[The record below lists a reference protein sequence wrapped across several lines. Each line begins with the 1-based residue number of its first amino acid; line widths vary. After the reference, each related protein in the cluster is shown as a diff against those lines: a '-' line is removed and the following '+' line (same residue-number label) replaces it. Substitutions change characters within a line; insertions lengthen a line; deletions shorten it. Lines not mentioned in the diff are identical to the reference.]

1 MNYYGLPCPVCGEIM
16 ENGDDIVV
24 CPECATP
31 QHREC
36 WFRDGRCA
44 NHELHAEGFVWSAGK
59 AEPKPEKTVQTT
71 LNENPQNDNI
81 TPDSIICHV
90 CGSENPA
97 DALHCGSCGALFG
110 EAEEEAK
117 KDCPFCGTSNSANS
131 IRCRNCGNFFA
142 QEAES
147 EFFKNIGIDE
157 NEKIGNYSAADYA
170 LYTQLNAK
178 KYLPKF
184 RRIEEKK
191 LTFNWAAFFF
201 GAQWFLFRKMYKF
214 GIVLMV
220 VFASITM
227 MCTPVTNKLM
237 TAYEE
242 LASVAAALQ
251 NENTDEASPEEID
264 ISSLDQQAVDK
275 FTKEAT
281 VPTVILTSVWLLES
295 LACALL
301 ADKLY
306 LKKINAD
313 LRLIDDTVE
322 NDGVRKIMIA
332 RRGSVSFLAFFA
344 GSLGQDALLSLFV
357 LSADTISSII

>member
-16 ENGDDIVV
+16 KDGDDIVV

-31 QHREC
+31 HHREC
-36 WFRDGRCA
+36 WFKEGSCA
-44 NHELHAEGFVWSAGK
+44 NRELHGESFVWTAGK
-59 AEPKPEKTVQTT
+59 SAPEPEAVTQAPE
-71 LNENPQNDNI
+71 NENTQNDNI

-110 EAEEEAK
+110 EAEENQPQ
-117 KDCPFCGTSNSANS
+117 KDCPFCGAGNPENA
-131 IRCRNCGNFFA
+131 IRCNNCGNFFA
-142 QEAES
+142 YKAES

-157 NEKIGNYSAADYA
+157 NEKIGDYSAADYA

-184 RRIEEKK
+184 RKTAEKK
-191 LTFNWAAFFF
+191 ITFNWAAFFF
-201 GAQWFLFRKMYKF
+201 GAQWFLFRKMYKI
-214 GIVLMV
+214 GIILMV
-220 VFASITM
+220 VFASVTM

-237 TAYEE
+237 NAYNE
-242 LASVAAALQ
+242 LAASQ
-251 NENTDEASPEEID
+251 GENTAAEEID
-264 ISSLDQQAVDK
+264 MSSVSPEALEK
-275 FTKEAT
+275 FTQDASG
-281 VPTVILTSVWLLES
+281 PAAILSAVWLIEN
-295 LACALL
+295 LACALI

-306 LKKINAD
+306 YKKINAD
-313 LRLIDDTVE
+313 LKLIDETVE

-344 GSLGQDALLSLFV
+344 GSLGQDAILSLFI
-357 LSADTISSII
+357 LSADTLSSLF